1 MYGFILTTAGEQLL
15 ASASAGETLTITGVQ
30 VGSGAV
36 QSAAQAKALTALIAP
51 KGDAT
56 STAPAVKDGQVSMLA
71 QYSNDVGGGL
81 EEGFLLAELGVFAR
95 LGEAALFLYAAL
107 GERAQPVAPF
117 SEGLDVHRFPLS
129 WAVTDGVQV
138 TLGYPAGAFI
148 SAETLEDYVPQA
160 EKGKPGGVAAL
171 GDDGR
176 IAAAVLPEGSLRV
189 ETSGGV
195 ATLPVSASW
204 HSVAYG
210 NDKFVAVAYGGNIA
224 TYSTN
229 GINWTQ
235 TTLPVSANWNSV
247 AYGGDKFVAV
257 AYGGNISAYS
267 DDGINWTQ
275 TTLSASASWQSVA
288 YGNDKFV
295 AIAVNSNIAAYSAD
309 GITWTQTEMP
319 ASANWYSVAYGGD
332 KFVAV
337 TSSGGIAA
345 YSADGITWIQ
355 TTLPASASWRSVAY
369 GNNKF
374 AAVAY
379 GGGIAVYSTDGITW
393 TQTTLPVSASWHSVA
408 YGNDKFVAVAY
419 GGNIAAYSAD
429 GINWTR
435 TTLSASVSWRSVTY
449 GNGKFVAVTS
459 GGGIAA
465 YSTDGIHWLPHLMDS
480 DGADV
485 TDEVAAA
492 LQLGEKADKSVTV
505 SASLTASGWTGSGPW
520 TQTVTVA
527 GLTAGSNG
535 IVGPSTSITD
545 AQFTAMQAAA
555 LRPSAQAEN
564 SLTIKATGTKPTV
577 NLPIQVVVIG

>member
-95 LGEAALFLYAAL
+95 LGDGEAALFLYAAL

-355 TTLPASASWRSVAY
+355 TTLPASSRW
-369 GNNKF
+369 N
-374 AAVAY
+374 
-379 GGGIAVYSTDGITW
+379 
-393 TQTTLPVSASWHSVA
+393 
-408 YGNDKFVAVAY
+408 
-419 GGNIAAYSAD
+419 
-429 GINWTR
+429 
-435 TTLSASVSWRSVTY
+435 SVTY
-449 GNGKFVAVTS
+449 GNGKFVATASGVNSAYSEDGITWALATILS
-459 GGGIAA
+459 ESGSWDSVAYGGGRFVAVSMAPNKAA
-465 YSTDGIHWLPHLMDS
+465 YSEDGITWTQTTMPDPGKWFTIAYGGDRFVALDGGLSAAAAYSIDGIHWMPLVV
-480 DGADV
+480 DGYEKDV
-485 TDEVAAA
+485 TDDIAAA
-492 LQLGEKADKSVTV
+492 LQISRTV
-505 SASLTASGWTGSGPW
+505 AATLTASGWTGSGPW

-555 LRPSAQAEN
+555 LRPTAQAEN

-577 NLPIQVVVIG
+577 SLPIQVVIVR